1 VSDELSL
8 EGRTVLITGAASG
21 LGLAFARGFLGDG
34 AQVAALD
41 IDSVDHLA
49 DEGALP
55 FVADVS
61 DNSQVVS
68 AIDQVVRSTGRLDVL
83 IANAGIA
90 GTEQR
95 IVDGEVQFRKWKVAE
110 LPDGAFERTMA
121 VNAFGTLHAIRASLP
136 HMRRVGQG
144 RIITLLS
151 RAAELP
157 AFEGVA
163 YGASKAAQWA
173 ITMATAAEVASE
185 DILVNG
191 LIPGPTNTGIAGR
204 EMPHL
209 QPPEA
214 VYPAARRLATL
225 PTGGPNGR
233 VFLKLDEYPMFR
245 HEKKASG
252 SPTAG

>member
-8 EGRTVLITGAASG
+8 EGRTVLITGAANG
-21 LGLAFARGFLGDG
+21 IGLAFARGFMADG
-34 AQVAALD
+34 ARVAALD
-41 IDSVDHLA
+41 INALDHLA

-61 DNSQVVS
+61 DRAQVVA
-68 AIDQVVRSTGRLDVL
+68 AIDEVVQTTGRLDVV
-83 IANAGIA
+83 IANAGVA
-90 GTEQR
+90 GMDEHN
-95 IVDGEVQFRKWKVAE
+95 RKYPLAD
-110 LPDGAFERTMA
+110 LPDGTFERTMA
-121 VNAFGTLHAIRASLP
+121 VNAFGTLHIIRASLP
-136 HMRRVGQG
+136 HMRRTGQG
-144 RIITLLS
+144 RIVAMLS

-173 ITMATAAEVASE
+173 IAMAAAWEVRDE
-185 DILVNG
+185 DILING
-191 LIPGPTNTGIAGR
+191 LIPGPTNTGIAGQD
-204 EMPHL
+204 MPHL

-225 PTGGPNGR
+225 PPGGPNAR

-245 HEKKASG
+245 HAKKD
-252 SPTAG
+252 

>member
-8 EGRTVLITGAASG
+8 EGRTVLITGAANG
-21 LGLAFARGFLGDG
+21 LGLAFARGFLDDG
-34 AQVAALD
+34 ARVAALD
-41 IDSVDHLA
+41 IYSLDRLA

-55 FVADVS
+55 LVADVS
-61 DNSQVVS
+61 DNSQVVA
-68 AIDQVVRSTGRLDVL
+68 AIEKVVRSTGRLDVL

-90 GTEQR
+90 GTGEH
-95 IVDGEVQFRKWKVAE
+95 IVDGEVQFRKWSVAE
-110 LPDGAFERTMA
+110 IPDGVFERTMA
-121 VNAFGTLHAIRASLP
+121 VNAFGTLHPIRASLP
-136 HMRRVGQG
+136 HMRRAGHG
-144 RIITLLS
+144 RIISLLS

-173 ITMATAAEVASE
+173 ITMAAASEVASE
-185 DILVNG
+185 DILING

-204 EMPHL
+204 DMPHL

-225 PTGGPNGR
+225 PVGGPNGR

-252 SPTAG
+252 TPAAS